1 MNVGQ
6 TPVHNAAN
14 LFLFMVNWSYVL
26 RQQMPFWG
34 MSILDLQAWFKAAKY
49 VREILKLL
57 PQLADLNFND
67 RILPDIAQLGRINT
81 PVEVG

>member
-14 LFLFMVNWSYVL
+14 LSLFMVNLSYVL
-26 RQQMPFWG
+26 RQQMPFLG
-34 MSILDLQAWFKAAKY
+34 MSILDLKAWFKADKY

-57 PQLADLNFND
+57 PQAADLNFNAH
-67 RILPDIAQLGRINT
+67 ILPDLAQLGRINT